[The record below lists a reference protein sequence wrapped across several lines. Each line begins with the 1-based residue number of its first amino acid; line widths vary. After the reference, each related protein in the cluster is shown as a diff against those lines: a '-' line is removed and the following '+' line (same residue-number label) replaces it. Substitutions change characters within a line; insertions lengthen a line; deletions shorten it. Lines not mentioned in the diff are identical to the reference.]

1 MDSGW
6 HPSVM
11 TDAVPPGPTRFQ
23 GVPSD
28 VELGGRRSPDQNGF
42 VTALAVRA
50 FRQTGAPI
58 PSKWLD
64 LLESCR
70 REGAGFAFWPVGLRP
85 EWARDLPSDADD
97 TAVMTLELMYAGR
110 IDAHDAVQIAARTL
124 GRQRISYLDEPGP
137 PWRRR
142 GVFSTWHRGGRGT
155 DLIDCTVNANA
166 LALFASLGLL
176 HLPGVA
182 QSVEML
188 VAAIYWAG
196 EHRSRATSLSPFYP
210 ECAEFVAALGN
221 AVAAGVEDLEETYRV
236 ASAASLGRTEHY
248 RS

>member
-1 MDSGW
+1 
-6 HPSVM
+6 
-11 TDAVPPGPTRFQ
+11 
-23 GVPSD
+23 
-28 VELGGRRSPDQNGF
+28 
-42 VTALAVRA
+42 
-50 FRQTGAPI
+50 
-58 PSKWLD
+58 
-64 LLESCR
+64 
-70 REGAGFAFWPVGLRP
+70 
-85 EWARDLPSDADD
+85 
-97 TAVMTLELMYAGR
+97 MTLELMYAGR
-110 IDAHDAVQIAARTL
+110 IDGHDAVQIAARTL

-236 ASAASLGRTEHY
+236 ASAASWAEPSTTDPDRYAICSSPYGAVNWFSPTLLRLRAHGY
-248 RS
+248 SL